1 MSNFY
6 LIYGDDNGLI
16 ENQVTEI
23 INKLNIN
30 KDNIV
35 TYSLN
40 NTSMDD
46 IILEASMFSMFG
58 TNKVIVINDANCFKD
73 KVDNIEVLEEY
84 FDKYNHDNYL
94 IFTLNGK
101 PDTRKKVYKLIDK
114 MGSVIAVKND
124 RDYLYNYVNK
134 YIIDNNYQMSSN
146 NIIYFLSKVGSDINN
161 IKNELDKLM
170 IYKDNDHNIL
180 KEDIDEMVIVNIDDE
195 IFALTDAVINGDIS
209 NSMRLYNFFINHN
222 YEQVQII
229 ALLGSQFHFLFQ
241 VKRLYNQGKYK
252 DDIAKILEVHPYRV
266 KLALGK
272 IYSYSEELLLSYISK
287 LADMDKN
294 IKLGKIDKGLALE
307 LFLINKDM

>member
-1 MSNFY
+1 MNNFY
-6 LIYGDDNGLI
+6 LIYGDDNGLV

-23 INKLNIN
+23 INKLKID

-40 NTSMDD
+40 NTSMED

-58 TNKVIVINDANCFKD
+58 TNKVIIVNDANCFKD

-101 PDTRKKVYKLIDK
+101 PDTRKKVYKLMDK

-252 DDIAKILEVHPYRV
+252 DNIAKILEVHPYRV

>member
-1 MSNFY
+1 MNNFY
-6 LIYGDDNGLI
+6 LIYGDDNGLV

-23 INKLNIN
+23 INKLKID

-40 NTSMDD
+40 NTSMED

-58 TNKVIVINDANCFKD
+58 TNKVIIVNDANCFKD

-101 PDTRKKVYKLIDK
+101 PDTRKKVYKLMDK

-252 DDIAKILEVHPYRV
+252 DNIAKILEVHPYRV

-272 IYSYSEELLLSYISK
+272 IYSYSEELLLSYIGK

>member
-1 MSNFY
+1 MNNFY
-6 LIYGDDNGLI
+6 LIYGDDNGLV

-23 INKLNIN
+23 INKLNID

-58 TNKVIVINDANCFKD
+58 TNKVIVVNDANCFKD

-101 PDTRKKVYKLIDK
+101 PDTRKKVYKLMDK

>member
-1 MSNFY
+1 MNNFY

-23 INKLNIN
+23 INKLNID

-58 TNKVIVINDANCFKD
+58 TNKVIVVNDANCFKD

-94 IFTLNGK
+94 IFALNGK

>member
-1 MSNFY
+1 M
-6 LIYGDDNGLI
+6 
-16 ENQVTEI
+16 
-23 INKLNIN
+23 
-30 KDNIV
+30 
-35 TYSLN
+35 
-40 NTSMDD
+40 
-46 IILEASMFSMFG
+46 
-58 TNKVIVINDANCFKD
+58 
-73 KVDNIEVLEEY
+73 
-84 FDKYNHDNYL
+84 
-94 IFTLNGK
+94 NGK

>member
-1 MSNFY
+1 MNNFY
-6 LIYGDDNGLI
+6 LIYGDDNGLV

-23 INKLNIN
+23 INKLKID

-40 NTSMDD
+40 NTSMED

-101 PDTRKKVYKLIDK
+101 PDTRKKVYKLMDK

>member
-1 MSNFY
+1 MNNFY
-6 LIYGDDNGLI
+6 LIYGDDNGLV

-23 INKLNIN
+23 INKLKID
-30 KDNIV
+30 KDNIIS
-35 TYSLN
+35 YSLN
-40 NTSMDD
+40 NTSMED

-58 TNKVIVINDANCFKD
+58 TNKAIIVNDANCFKD

-101 PDTRKKVYKLIDK
+101 PDTRKKVYKLMDK

>member
-16 ENQVTEI
+16 EIQVTEI
-23 INKLNIN
+23 VNKLKIN
-30 KDNIV
+30 KDNVIS
-35 TYSLN
+35 YSLN
-40 NTSMDD
+40 NTNLED

-58 TNKVIVINDANCFKD
+58 TNKVIVVNDANCFKD
-73 KVDNIEVLEEY
+73 KVDNVEVLEKY

-114 MGSVIAVKND
+114 LGSVIVVKND
-124 RDYLYNYVNK
+124 KDYLYNYVNK
-134 YIIDNNYQMSSN
+134 YISDNNYKMSSN
-146 NIIYFLSKVGSDINN
+146 NIMYFLSKVGNDINN

-170 IYKDNDHNIL
+170 IYKDTDKCIL

-195 IFALTDAVINGDIS
+195 IFALTDAVINGDID
-209 NSMRLYNFFINHN
+209 NSMRLYHFFINHN

-241 VKRLYNQGKYK
+241 VKRLYNQGKDK
-252 DDIAKILEVHPYRV
+252 DDIARILEVHPYRV

-272 IYSYSEELLLSYISK
+272 IYSYSEEILLSYISK
-287 LADMDKN
+287 LANMDKN